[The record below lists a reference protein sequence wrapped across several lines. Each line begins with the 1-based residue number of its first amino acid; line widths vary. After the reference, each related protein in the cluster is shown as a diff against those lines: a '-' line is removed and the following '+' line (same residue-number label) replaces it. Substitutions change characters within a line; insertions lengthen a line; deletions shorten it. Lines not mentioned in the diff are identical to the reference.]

1 MRYVV
6 FGGSGFVGRYTIKAL
21 QEAIKTH
28 SITKGKIICA
38 DIIKPQNLAQNVEF
52 HSVDISQDFEFAF
65 EKDDIVIHLAAR
77 AYAPK
82 PPLKPFSTHKLKEYF
97 FAVNVVGTKR
107 IVSQMLEFWCRN
119 LIYFSTDMV
128 YGKPEH
134 LPVDTNHDRKPF
146 GYYGLS
152 KKESENFI
160 IAQRENVAL
169 GGGGGWVGLN
179 ATIFRPR
186 MILGAGRY
194 GILLKLFRLMELNL
208 PLPLIGNG
216 KNCYQMVSVKDCAQA
231 IICAIK
237 KGVPNDEF
245 NLGSKNP
252 PCIKDLLGFVCER
265 SGSKSVLLPT
275 WARGV
280 KWVLALFE
288 NLGMPLMYK
297 EQYQIADEQYIID
310 ISKTCEKLDW

>member
-1 MRYVV
+1 M
-6 FGGSGFVGRYTIKAL
+6 

-28 SITKGKIICA
+28 SIAKGKIISA
-38 DIIKPQNLAQNVEF
+38 DIIKPQILAQNVEF

-107 IVSQMLEFWCRN
+107 IVSQMLEFGCRN

-160 IAQRENVAL
+160 IAQRENVA
-169 GGGGGWVGLN
+169 GGG
-179 ATIFRPR
+179 A
-186 MILGAGRY
+186 
-194 GILLKLFRLMELNL
+194 
-208 PLPLIGNG
+208 
-216 KNCYQMVSVKDCAQA
+216 
-231 IICAIK
+231 
-237 KGVPNDEF
+237 
-245 NLGSKNP
+245 
-252 PCIKDLLGFVCER
+252 
-265 SGSKSVLLPT
+265 
-275 WARGV
+275 
-280 KWVLALFE
+280 
-288 NLGMPLMYK
+288 
-297 EQYQIADEQYIID
+297 
-310 ISKTCEKLDW
+310 

>member
-1 MRYVV
+1 M
-6 FGGSGFVGRYTIKAL
+6 
-21 QEAIKTH
+21 
-28 SITKGKIICA
+28 
-38 DIIKPQNLAQNVEF
+38 
-52 HSVDISQDFEFAF
+52 
-65 EKDDIVIHLAAR
+65 
-77 AYAPK
+77 
-82 PPLKPFSTHKLKEYF
+82 
-97 FAVNVVGTKR
+97 
-107 IVSQMLEFWCRN
+107 
-119 LIYFSTDMV
+119 
-128 YGKPEH
+128 
-134 LPVDTNHDRKPF
+134 
-146 GYYGLS
+146 
-152 KKESENFI
+152 
-160 IAQRENVAL
+160 
-169 GGGGGWVGLN
+169 N

-252 PCIKDLLGFVCER
+252 LCIKDLLGFVCER

-288 NLGMPLMYK
+288 NLGMPL
-297 EQYQIADEQYIID
+297 
-310 ISKTCEKLDW
+310 SV